1 MSLDSVRPYFKARMQ
16 ALGLKEWKNP
26 FDTSNIPEN
35 IIGSQYNVALAPS
48 AQLKFSQQNL
58 DLRVPINLK
67 LFVKAYKQH
76 MVAYDSAIAL
86 ANDVLVEVLKPS
98 NRLTQTDIKTINMGL
113 MSIDPYAPTNDN
125 IMVVNFVFNVDVALE
140 VCD

>member
-1 MSLDSVRPYFKARMQ
+1 MQ

-26 FDTSNIPEN
+26 FDTQNIPEN
-35 IIGSQYNVALAPS
+35 IIGSQYNVAFAPIN
-48 AQLKFSQQNL
+48 QLKFSQQNL

-86 ANDVLVEVLKPS
+86 ANDVLIEVLKPT
-98 NRLTQTDIKTINMGL
+98 NRLTQADIKTINLGL

>member
-1 MSLDSVRPYFKARMQ
+1 MSLDTVRPYFKARMQ

-35 IIGSQYNVALAPS
+35 IIGSQYNVAFAP
-48 AQLKFSQQNL
+48 ANQLKFNQQNL
-58 DLRVPINLK
+58 DLRIPINLK

-86 ANDVLVEVLKPS
+86 ANDALVEVLKPS
-98 NRLTQTDIKTINMGL
+98 NRLTQADIKTINLGL
-113 MSIDPYAPTNDN
+113 MSIYPYAPTNDN
-125 IMVVNFVFNVDVALE
+125 IMVVNFVFNVDVALD
-140 VCD
+140 VC